1 MSAFGGKADMT
12 CCGAYVR
19 CDPKR
24 RLAAPSSASDF
35 AASIRSLGPKRREF
49 ITLIA
54 STAFWPT
61 GARAQRS
68 ERLRRIGLL
77 VVEGIE
83 PIGPFRDALNELG
96 YVEGRN
102 IQIETRSAHGQESWL
117 PQLAADFVRDQ
128 VDIIVAVQTPAAH
141 AAKNATRDIP
151 IVVMAGDPIATGLIS
166 NLARPG
172 GNLTGMSATAAEA
185 AAKSLE
191 LIAEIVPGARRVGVL
206 GNAEDPFMKPFFEQI
221 EQGAQTVR
229 LEIYPVAVR
238 DSDQWDDIFASLA
251 RKRAEVVMIQGS
263 LPLHTVAKFALKYRL
278 PSLSTQKS
286 GVKAG
291 VLMAYTASFAE
302 RARVMAGYVDQ
313 IFKGAKPADLP
324 VQQPTRFEL
333 TINLKTAKALGLTV
347 PPTLLAR
354 ADEVIE

>member
-1 MSAFGGKADMT
+1 M
-12 CCGAYVR
+12 
-19 CDPKR
+19 
-24 RLAAPSSASDF
+24 
-35 AASIRSLGPKRREF
+35 
-49 ITLIA
+49 
-54 STAFWPT
+54 
-61 GARAQRS
+61 
-68 ERLRRIGLL
+68 RRIGLL
-77 VVEGIE
+77 VVEGLE
-83 PIGPFRDALNELG
+83 PIGPFREALSELG

-102 IQIETRSAHGQESWL
+102 IQIVTRSAQGQESRL
-117 PQLAADFVRDQ
+117 PQLATDLVRDQ
-128 VDIIVAVQTPAAH
+128 VDVIVAVQTPAAH

-151 IVVMAGDPIATGLIS
+151 IVVMAGDPIATGLIN
-166 NLARPG
+166 NLARPD

-191 LIAEIVPGARRVGVL
+191 LIPEIVPGARRVGVL

-221 EQGAQTVR
+221 ERGAQSVR
-229 LEIYPVAVR
+229 LEIYRVPVR
-238 DSDQWDDIFASLA
+238 DNDQWDDVFATVA
-251 RKRAEVVMIQGS
+251 RERVDVVMIQGS
-263 LPLHTVAKFALKYRL
+263 LPAQAAIFALKYRL

-286 GVKAG
+286 AVKAG
-291 VLMAYTASFAE
+291 VLMAYTASFEE
-302 RARVMAGYVDQ
+302 RARVMARYIDQ

>member
-1 MSAFGGKADMT
+1 M
-12 CCGAYVR
+12 
-19 CDPKR
+19 
-24 RLAAPSSASDF
+24 
-35 AASIRSLGPKRREF
+35 KRREF
-49 ITLIA
+49 LTSIA
-54 STAFWPT
+54 SAAVWPL
-61 GARAQRS
+61 GVRAQQF

-77 VVEGIE
+77 VIEGVE
-83 PIGPFRDALNELG
+83 PIGPFRDALSELG
-96 YVEGRN
+96 YVEGKN
-102 IQIETRSAHGQESWL
+102 IQIEMRSAQGQESHL
-117 PQLAADFVRDQ
+117 PQLAADLVRDR

-151 IVVMAGDPIATGLIS
+151 IVVMAGDPIATGLIK
-166 NLARPG
+166 NLARPD
-172 GNLTGMSATAAEA
+172 GNLTGVSATAAEA

-221 EQGAQTVR
+221 EEGARSVR
-229 LEIYPVAVR
+229 LEIFRVPVR
-238 DSDQWDDIFASLA
+238 DSDQWDDIFGTVA
-251 RKRAEVVMIQGS
+251 RERADVVMIQGS
-263 LPLHTVAKFALKYRL
+263 LPLRTVALFALKYRL

-286 GVKAG
+286 GVQAG

-302 RARVMAGYVDQ
+302 RARVMARYVDQ

-347 PPTLLAR
+347 SPTLLAR
-354 ADEVIE
+354 TDEVIE

>member
-1 MSAFGGKADMT
+1 M
-12 CCGAYVR
+12 R
-19 CDPKR
+19 
-24 RLAAPSSASDF
+24 
-35 AASIRSLGPKRREF
+35 RREF
-49 ITLIA
+49 ITLIGGMA
-54 STAFWPT
+54 AWPLV
-61 GARAQRS
+61 AYAQRS

-77 VVEGIE
+77 VVEGLE
-83 PIGPFRDALNELG
+83 PIGPFREALSELG

-102 IQIETRSAHGQESWL
+102 IQIVTRSAQGQESRL
-117 PQLAADFVRDQ
+117 PQLATDLVRDQ
-128 VDIIVAVQTPAAH
+128 VDVIVAVQTPAAH

-151 IVVMAGDPIATGLIS
+151 IVVMAGDPIATGLIN
-166 NLARPG
+166 NLARPD

-191 LIAEIVPGARRVGVL
+191 LIPEIVPGARRVGVL

-221 EQGAQTVR
+221 ERGAQSVR
-229 LEIYPVAVR
+229 LEIYRVAVR
-238 DSDQWDDIFASLA
+238 DSDQWDDIFATVA
-251 RKRAEVVMIQGS
+251 RERVDVVMIQGS
-263 LPLHTVAKFALKYRL
+263 LPAQAAIFALKYRL

-286 GVKAG
+286 AVKAG
-291 VLMAYTASFAE
+291 VLMAYTASFEE
-302 RARVMAGYVDQ
+302 RARVMARYIDQ

>member
-1 MSAFGGKADMT
+1 M
-12 CCGAYVR
+12 
-19 CDPKR
+19 R
-24 RLAAPSSASDF
+24 RRA
-35 AASIRSLGPKRREF
+35 F
-49 ITLIA
+49 ITLIGSA
-54 STAFWPT
+54 AVWPL
-61 GARAQRS
+61 GVRAQRS

-77 VVEGIE
+77 VVEGLE
-83 PIGPFRDALNELG
+83 PIGPFREALSELG

-102 IQIETRSAHGQESWL
+102 IQIVTRSAQGQESRL
-117 PQLAADFVRDQ
+117 PQLATDLVRDH
-128 VDIIVAVQTPAAH
+128 VDVIVAVQTPAAH

-151 IVVMAGDPIATGLIS
+151 IVVMAGDPIATGLIN
-166 NLARPG
+166 NLARPD

-191 LIAEIVPGARRVGVL
+191 LIPEIVPGARRVGVL

-221 EQGAQTVR
+221 ERGAQSVR
-229 LEIYPVAVR
+229 LEIYRVAVR
-238 DSDQWDDIFASLA
+238 DSDQWDDIFATVA
-251 RKRAEVVMIQGS
+251 RERVDVVIIQGS
-263 LPLHTVAKFALKYRL
+263 LPTQAAIFALKYRL

-286 GVKAG
+286 AVKAG
-291 VLMAYTASFAE
+291 VLMAYTASFEE
-302 RARVMAGYVDQ
+302 RARVMARYIDQ

>member
-1 MSAFGGKADMT
+1 
-12 CCGAYVR
+12 VR
-19 CDPKR
+19 
-24 RLAAPSSASDF
+24 
-35 AASIRSLGPKRREF
+35 RREL
-49 ITLIA
+49 ITLIGGMA
-54 STAFWPT
+54 AWPLV
-61 GARAQRS
+61 AYAQRS

-77 VVEGIE
+77 VVEGLE
-83 PIGPFRDALNELG
+83 PIGPFREALSELG

-102 IQIETRSAHGQESWL
+102 IQIVTRSAQGQESRL
-117 PQLAADFVRDQ
+117 PQLATDLVRDQ
-128 VDIIVAVQTPAAH
+128 VDVIVAVQTPAAH

-151 IVVMAGDPIATGLIS
+151 IVVMAGDPIATGLIN
-166 NLARPG
+166 NLARPD

-191 LIAEIVPGARRVGVL
+191 LIPEIVPGARRVGVL

-221 EQGAQTVR
+221 ERGAQSVR
-229 LEIYPVAVR
+229 LEIYRVAVR
-238 DSDQWDDIFASLA
+238 DSDQWDDIFATVA
-251 RKRAEVVMIQGS
+251 RERVDVVMIQGS
-263 LPLHTVAKFALKYRL
+263 LPAQAAIFALKYRL

-286 GVKAG
+286 AVKAG
-291 VLMAYTASFAE
+291 VLMAYTASFEE
-302 RARVMAGYVDQ
+302 RARVMARYIDQ